1 MRLKFI
7 FFFLLMAFCSA
18 SFAQTY
24 YRSIYSEGIKR
35 SFVIH
40 VPEKTVES
48 GLPLVIVLHG
58 HGGTGKQIMK
68 STGFNDISD
77 REKFIAV
84 YPDGIKKNWNDGR
97 EKKDDTK
104 YDDVGFISA
113 LIDTISGEFKID
125 TARIF
130 VTGMSNGGFMSI
142 YLAFKLNYRILGVA
156 PICANIPERIS
167 PFYEF
172 SKPLSVMLINGT
184 DDPLVRYEGGK
195 VGFGILKNR
204 GYALSTDE
212 SVNIFVREN
221 KCSAV
226 PVHAEIQDKNIDDEC
241 FAERYT
247 FTGGENNTEVVLI
260 KVVNGG
266 HTIPGGIKNL
276 PKTLVG
282 NTCEDFNAPE
292 MIWSFFKSRTCRK

>member
-7 FFFLLMAFCSA
+7 FFFLLIAFCSA
-18 SFAQTY
+18 PFAQTY

-40 VPEKTVES
+40 VPEENVEA

-113 LIDTISGEFKID
+113 LIDTISDEFKID

-142 YLAFKLNYRILGVA
+142 YLAFKLNDRILAVA

-167 PFYEF
+167 SSFEF
-172 SKPLSVMLINGT
+172 SKPVSVMLINGT

-204 GYALSTDE
+204 GYSLSTDE
-212 SVNIFVREN
+212 SVKIFVREN
-221 KCSAV
+221 KCSEI
-226 PVHAEIQDKNIDDEC
+226 PVRTEIPDKDIDDEC

-247 FTGGENNTEVVLI
+247 FTGSENNTEVILI

-266 HTIPGGIKNL
+266 HTIPGGTKNL

-282 NTCEDFNAPE
+282 NSCEDFNAPE
-292 MIWSFFKSRTCRK
+292 MIWSFFKSRAAVK

>member
-7 FFFLLMAFCSA
+7 LFFLLMAFCSA

-40 VPEKTVES
+40 VPEETVES

-97 EKKDDTK
+97 EKNDDTK

-113 LIDTISGEFKID
+113 LIDTIAGEFKID
-125 TARIF
+125 TAKIF

-142 YLAFKLNYRILGVA
+142 YLAFKLNYRILAVA

-167 PFYEF
+167 SSYEF
-172 SKPLSVMLINGT
+172 SKPVSVMLINGT

-226 PVHAEIQDKNIDDEC
+226 PVHAGIQDKNIDDGC